1 MKSYQFNPFYTLVFL
16 IFSLTVT
23 SQNLIQNP
31 GFENN
36 LASWSYWSNEG
47 TGAAS
52 IVKSPVHS
60 GTNAAR
66 ILYPGVK
73 DWSFST
79 TTRIPV
85 NAGEIYELS

>member
-31 GFENN
+31 GFESN
-36 LASWSYWSNEG
+36 LANWSYWSNEG

-73 DWSFST
+73 DWSFFIN
-79 TTRIPV
+79 TRIPV